1 MQMNLKTTIAAYP
14 KLSESILK
22 DYATTKD
29 LDQVQETFNQT
40 IVDFKQEVADTYVPE
55 VEDRET
61 EAVYARNGKNRK
73 WVELK
78 DSSAAADIEIYFGS
92 NDQMQMDDVTE
103 VKGLAEHAVVEKN
116 SKSYD
121 LEYLQEEEG
130 ILWICT
136 TQPIKAIQWMGYLWG
151 DYSKQTDKV
160 VDSLTGKTYY
170 CYHSNEVLLD
180 NLWQFKLMF

>member
-92 NDQMQMDDVTE
+92 NDQMQMD
-103 VKGLAEHAVVEKN
+103 K
-116 SKSYD
+116 
-121 LEYLQEEEG
+121 
-130 ILWICT
+130 
-136 TQPIKAIQWMGYLWG
+136 
-151 DYSKQTDKV
+151 
-160 VDSLTGKTYY
+160 
-170 CYHSNEVLLD
+170 
-180 NLWQFKLMF
+180 